1 MGLWK
6 VVSLGGRVA
15 QRMSLCLLG
24 LAAMLNLGSTATM
37 TLSLLLSL
45 VVYAMAFGLRFA
57 VGFIM
62 LLFIHEL
69 GHLVA
74 SRIVGLRATTPLFIP
89 FVGAVISLNKPP
101 INAKME
107 ANVAIGGPAIGLL
120 SALLCLAAYLWTDSI
135 LLLVLAYTA
144 CLLNLFNLIPCDPLD
159 GGRIAAAIS
168 PHMWWVG
175 SIVIGIVFFYTYNFF
190 IFIILIF
197 SMVRLWRGED
207 AGTHYYNLSISQRVK
222 VAWWYFG
229 LLTILGVLTLHIVE
243 LLR

>member
-15 QRMSLCLLG
+15 QRMVVCVLG
-24 LAAMLNLGSTATM
+24 LLAMINLGSTVTM
-37 TLSLLLSL
+37 TVSLLISL
-45 VVYAMAFGLRFA
+45 AVYAMAFGVKFA
-57 VGFIM
+57 AGFVI

-69 GHLVA
+69 GHWGA

-89 FVGAVISLNKPP
+89 FVGAVISLNKAP

-107 ANVAIGGPAIGLL
+107 ANVAIGGPALGVL
-120 SALLCLAAYLWTDSI
+120 SALLCLAVYFWTDSI

-175 SIVIGIVFFYTYNFF
+175 SIIIGVVFFYTYNFF
-190 IFIILIF
+190 ILIIFLF
-197 SMVRLWRGED
+197 SLFRLWQGEE
-207 AGTHYYNLSISQRVK
+207 AGAHYYNLSIGQRVK

-229 LLTILGVLTLHIVE
+229 LLAVLGVTTLHIVE